1 MALSVLG
8 SGLAAVATRMSNARH
23 SEFDRVLERLLEI
36 LKAARNSDDMNE
48 LDDIEKQTDEIFA
61 SSLANRRLRGL
72 DAHAM
77 TALGLALDQ
86 ARDAIRERRAII
98 ARLPRRPVE
107 APRLALGE

>member
-1 MALSVLG
+1 
-8 SGLAAVATRMSNARH
+8 MSNARH